1 MQPLRILKRKQ
12 TSLDAGSRPVFLKIA
27 VVAMGLV
34 GLLLVASA
42 MTAAAEETAILAKK
56 DAEAAYDELFAIDQP
71 SSTKLG

>member
-1 MQPLRILKRKQ
+1 
-12 TSLDAGSRPVFLKIA
+12 
-27 VVAMGLV
+27 MGLV

-71 SSTKLG
+71 SSTKLSR